1 MEPLSS
7 FTRQKS
13 AWVRFPG
20 PKETTMKT
28 WFGLALIILP
38 LGAGCAPGYYEKEP
52 AYQAYEQSYP
62 TFTRNP
68 ETNEEYLN
76 RIWRE
81 SQDR

>member
-1 MEPLSS
+1 MEPLST
-7 FTRQKS
+7 FTGQKS
-13 AWVRFPG
+13 ALVRFPG
-20 PKETTMKT
+20 LKETAMKT
-28 WFGLALIILP
+28 WVWLALIILP

-52 AYQAYEQSYP
+52 AYQNYEQSYP
-62 TFTRNP
+62 TWNRNP